1 MSRTLL
7 EKPSPLIQNTLEN
20 IAEIIKYNVARRL
33 VTFTIIPHLFFIGVK
48 LLNICHFGWENSQFP
63 LLHCLLLVLY
73 PMYKNRRIRGRVS
86 QVSRLSQQ
94 TAVPRWWRIWRART
108 VRRRSPP
115 PRCWGACR
123 AVLQPQPCKSPTGT
137 QGQPYRRGPL
147 WEGKALEQRFQ
158 HRHNKP
164 DQSWE

>member
-1 MSRTLL
+1 MLL
-7 EKPSPLIQNTLEN
+7 EDWSPSPSSHTFSLLVWNCSIFVTLVEKTVN
-20 IAEIIKYNVARRL
+20 FHSCTASFSVCCMY
-33 VTFTIIPHLFFIGVK
+33 
-48 LLNICHFGWENSQFP
+48 
-63 LLHCLLLVLY
+63 VLY

-123 AVLQPQPCKSPTGT
+123 AVLQPQPCESPTGT